1 MNSNYYW
8 PVYKNIESEFNNL
21 MFNIHIDDKQLD
33 VYSSK
38 ISDLILRASTEIE
51 SLSKE
56 LYKINGGEKSEN
68 IKYDEDAITFL
79 NNLWKLHTKKVIIS
93 SYNCFTTNKELS
105 PFVKNEKRTGSTRL
119 TYSWNNSYQNL
130 KHDRANSFTFGSIK
144 YLFDVTSAL
153 YLLNIYFKDESFD
166 LKDNAKGSNFDFSL
180 GSSIFSIKPHINSE
194 NSLENDFQKNVD
206 FDECVYLVK
215 PTDTTREQVQ
225 DVFKKVNLEIED
237 SIRCYVL
244 EQISK
249 QQIDNMQLPDKIN
262 ELVAKIKPEMMVKV
276 GKENA
281 YLMTN
286 AFKNLRYEG
295 VLNKNQF

>member
-56 LYKINGGEKSEN
+56 LYKINGGEKSGN
-68 IKYDEDAITFL
+68 IKYDENAITFL
-79 NNLWKLHTKKVIIS
+79 NNLWKLDAKKVIIS

-105 PFVKNEKRTGSTRL
+105 PFVKNEIRTGSTRL

-166 LKDNAKGSNFDFSL
+166 LKDNEKGSNFDFSL

-194 NSLENDFQKNVD
+194 ISLENNFKKNVD

-225 DVFKKVNLEIED
+225 EVLKKMNLDLFEITKKEVNLRILGITDQLKIDEI
-237 SIRCYVL
+237 INKV
-244 EQISK
+244 ISEN
-249 QQIDNMQLPDKIN
+249 IG
-262 ELVAKIKPEMMVKV
+262 VAGRMH
-276 GKENA
+276 GSSFS
-281 YLMTN
+281 N